1 MPDDL
6 IIPPDASRALHRG
19 LNEVLFAGT
28 DSDMRAS
35 AVLAAQ
41 EHVIN
46 TVKALGKSKDDVLL
60 VFGLIR
66 AKKPR
71 THAELA
77 LVCQIIIAEDRAL
90 KNATLARAMEKA
102 GKLAKAL
109 EYDAESR
116 ASNKLALKYGGQLLR
131 AQRKSTRYSG
141 PEVCSA
147 VARNT
152 RWR

>member
-1 MPDDL
+1 MSNDL
-6 IIPPDASRALHRG
+6 ALPPDASRALHRG

-46 TVKALGKSKDDVLL
+46 TVRALGKSADDVLTVL
-60 VFGLIR
+60 GLIR
-66 AKKPR
+66 AKKPS
-71 THAELA
+71 THSELA
-77 LVCQIIIAEDRAL
+77 LVCQVIIAEDRAL
-90 KNATLARAMEKA
+90 KNATLARAMERA
-102 GKLAKAL
+102 GKLAAMREHDEISRKSNALAMKHQKAL
-109 EYDAESR
+109 MRY
-116 ASNKLALKYGGQLLR
+116 
-131 AQRKSTRYSG
+131 QRKSTRHNG
-141 PEVCSA
+141 PEVRSS